1 MTVSGNPLS
10 TGPLW
15 QQTARR
21 IEQLIRSRDLCPGD
35 RLPTES
41 VLAADFGVN
50 RHTVRRALKHL
61 EAQGRLEARQGR
73 GRFVR
78 LPAIPYQLGARPRFS
93 STLEAQSVTPSTKLL
108 DIGVE
113 IAPEVVADAL
123 SLRNGSKV
131 IHIERIGFADEAPVS
146 ISSHWLPLGRFPSF
160 ITCYERR
167 QSITAA
173 LRDCGLD
180 DYVRRSTRVTSRLPT
195 SRERELLGLPR
206 HVPLIVTRSKNVD
219 GRGWPIEYGEARM
232 ASDRVELEVV
242 AGSG

>member
-1 MTVSGNPLS
+1 MGPANNAR
-10 TGPLW
+10 TGCPLW
-15 QQTARR
+15 EQTARR
-21 IEQLIRSRDLCPGD
+21 IENLIRSRDLSPGD
-35 RLPTES
+35 RLPTETS
-41 VLAADFGVN
+41 LASDFGVN

-93 STLEAQSVTPSTKLL
+93 SVLEAQARTPSTKLL
-108 DIGVE
+108 DICVDV
-113 IAPEVVADAL
+113 APESVAEAL
-123 SLRNGSKV
+123 SLRSGSKV
-131 IHIERIGFADEAPVS
+131 IHLERIGYADDSPVS
-146 ISSHWLPLGRFPSF
+146 ISSHYLPLGRFPNF
-160 ITCYERR
+160 IEAYKRR
-167 QSITAA
+167 QSITAS
-173 LRDCGLD
+173 LRDCGLE
-180 DYVRRSTRVTSRLPT
+180 DYMRRNTRVTSRLAT

-242 AGSG
+242 AGNG